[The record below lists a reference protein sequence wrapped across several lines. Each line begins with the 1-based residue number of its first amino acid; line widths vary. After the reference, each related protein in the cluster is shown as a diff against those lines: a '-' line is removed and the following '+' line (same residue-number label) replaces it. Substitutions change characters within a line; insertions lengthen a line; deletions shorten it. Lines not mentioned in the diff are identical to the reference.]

1 MGFLDLRAGA
11 CQFIEAFWRGTA
23 MLLRTILFATIATV
37 AAIAAVVW
45 STDRSLAHEPHGF
58 HGEGHDHLHHWYK
71 TLRQP
76 FTGYSC
82 CDGTD
87 CRPTTARVRGR
98 TIEVLVDGEW
108 TRVPFDKILK
118 KRSPDMNTHV
128 CAPKG
133 PWSPKVLFCVV
144 IGLGV

>member
-1 MGFLDLRAGA
+1 MVLK
-11 CQFIEAFWRGTA
+11 
-23 MLLRTILFATIATV
+23 TILLV
-37 AAIAAVVW
+37 AIAAVAVIVAVVW
-45 STDRSLAHEPHGF
+45 STGRSLAHEPHSF
-58 HGEGHDHLHHWYK
+58 HGEGHDHLHHWYR

-144 IGLGV
+144 IGFGV